1 MCLWGDAN
9 HMIFVTS
16 WQLLVKSMAT
26 DDVSTVCTKVH
37 NHRAHNITLLRRT
50 CRENRYS
57 IYLIILIG
65 GACFRLFL
73 GGSSTVE
80 DNR

>member
-1 MCLWGDAN
+1 
-9 HMIFVTS
+9 
-16 WQLLVKSMAT
+16 MAT
-26 DDVSTVCTKVH
+26 DGVSTVCTKVH

-57 IYLIILIG
+57 IYLILIG
-65 GACFRLFL
+65 GACFGLFL

-80 DNR
+80 DNRCRLR